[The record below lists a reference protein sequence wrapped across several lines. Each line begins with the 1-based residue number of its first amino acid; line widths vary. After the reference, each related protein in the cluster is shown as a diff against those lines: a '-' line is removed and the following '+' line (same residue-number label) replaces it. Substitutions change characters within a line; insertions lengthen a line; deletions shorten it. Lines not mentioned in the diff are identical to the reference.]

1 MDINSFLGYIF
12 SIVEFLNFWRSKELS
27 FCKQFRA
34 VSYEKQET
42 ICVLE
47 KKLVRNVSL
56 TKEVLGIVLFYFHLF
71 PMSYNLKVNCAHV

>member
-12 SIVEFLNFWRSKELS
+12 SIVEFLNFWRSKELN

-47 KKLVRNVSL
+47 KNW
-56 TKEVLGIVLFYFHLF
+56 
-71 PMSYNLKVNCAHV
+71 

>member
-12 SIVEFLNFWRSKELS
+12 SKVEFLNFWRSKELS
-27 FCKQFRA
+27 FCKQF
-34 VSYEKQET
+34 ET
-42 ICVLE
+42 RNNMCTG

>member
-27 FCKQFRA
+27 FSKQFRA

-42 ICVLE
+42 ISVLE
-47 KKLVRNVSL
+47 KIGK
-56 TKEVLGIVLFYFHLF
+56 KCFFDIVLFYFHLF

>member
-12 SIVEFLNFWRSKELS
+12 SIVEFLNLWRSEELS

-47 KKLVRNVSL
+47 KIGKKCFFDKGSPWHSFILFSFVSY
-56 TKEVLGIVLFYFHLF
+56 VI
-71 PMSYNLKVNCAHV
+71 